1 MNLYLPVTTEL
12 SQDSN
17 IWWPLDRSE
26 ILQLGNVGID
36 NQVLFAKSLKMRE
49 DYLNLNLLKL

>member
-1 MNLYLPVTTEL
+1 MTTEL

-26 ILQLGNVGID
+26 ILQIGKVGLD
-36 NQVLFAKSLKMRE
+36 NQILFAKSLKQY
-49 DYLNLNLLKL
+49 YLSA